1 MFSHLF
7 LLLLSGTLCSTKS
20 IISKSIL
27 ENEKKKFALQAG
39 DETEDPNDPTFVYLH
54 HSYYDINYSQLTDFK
69 DITLDPETNSS
80 AMTYQD
86 DPPPFEQIR
95 VDEHGWIIRF
105 YGHAHQLIFIDSNG
119 FASMVPLYCP
129 HFGFC
134 NWQEPEG
141 HVDSQY
147 QRYIAPMM
155 TDFNPKRFEKSK
167 VSYRFDTTDG
177 MHSFTVQWTKVV
189 LFSYNNPLMNPEND
203 GFTFQLVIYENG
215 DIIFNYKTIPYFP
228 GNKTLKEHPHSQP
241 KRYPLIGGIEDAV
254 IVQRDGK
261 PVLADYNPLHVDWET
276 VMDLYE
282 KSNKT
287 GVQIKFTALPTCP
300 EFKSCHAC
308 VNYTTQN
315 REIPGRLLCGWC
327 EQVQICADTTGRESS
342 SLSTGCLATN
352 GVIKT
357 FKGCDNIGKVEK
369 NEKNSTVLIIVIVMV
384 VILVVVVIALSVYSS
399 RMRGELAKYSKGI
412 PEDAESAEKSNKTPG
427 LKHVQPAPN
436 KEEMSA

>member
-1 MFSHLF
+1 
-7 LLLLSGTLCSTKS
+7 
-20 IISKSIL
+20 L
-27 ENEKKKFALQAG
+27 ENDKKKFALQG
-39 DETEDPNDPTFVYLH
+39 DVETQDENDPTFVYLH
-54 HSYYDINYSQLTDFK
+54 HSYYDVNYAQLADFN
-69 DITLDPETNSS
+69 DITLYSETNTSD
-80 AMTYQD
+80 MTNQD

-95 VDEHGWIIRF
+95 VDEQGWIIRF
-105 YGHAHQLIFIDSNG
+105 YGHAHQLIFIDANG

-134 NWQEPEG
+134 NWKEPEG

-155 TDFNPKRFEKSK
+155 TDFNPKRFIDSK
-167 VSYRFDTTDG
+167 VSYRFDTTNDG
-177 MHSFTVQWTKVV
+177 MKKFTVQWTNVV
-189 LFSYNNPLMNPEND
+189 LFSYNNPSMTPEKD
-203 GFTFQLVIYENG
+203 GFTFQLVIQENG

-228 GNKTLKEHPHSQP
+228 GNKTLKENPNSRP
-241 KRYPLIGGIEDAV
+241 KKYPLIGGLEDAV
-254 IVQRDGK
+254 IVQRDNK
-261 PVLADYNPLHVDWET
+261 PVLADYKPLNVDWET

-287 GVQIKFTALPTCP
+287 GVQIKFTSLPTCP
-300 EFKSCHAC
+300 EFKSCYAC

-342 SLSTGCLATN
+342 SLSTGCLTTN
-352 GVIKT
+352 GVIRT
-357 FKGCDNIGKVEK
+357 FEGCDHIGYVEETK
-369 NEKNSTVLIIVIVMV
+369 TNNTVLIIIVIMVIV
-384 VILVVVVIALSVYSS
+384 LVGVVIALSVYSS

-427 LKHVQPAPN
+427 LKNVQPAPN